1 MEQKT
6 ISIFSHSGDYAKFYN
21 MLSIAMASI
30 SNGMHAHI
38 FFSYEALN
46 RLKKDNINKL
56 TFETNNNFEQYFSEA
71 INENKIQTIEQM
83 INILKETNSVKFY
96 VCSASLSIMK
106 INIDELIEID
116 KIMGLTTFLN
126 IAEKSSTVLYI

>member
-30 SNGMHAHI
+30 SNGMYAYI
-38 FFSYEALN
+38 FFSYDALN

-71 INENKIQTIEQM
+71 IKENKIQTIEQM

>member
-30 SNGMHAHI
+30 SNGMYAYI
-38 FFSYEALN
+38 FFSYDALN

-71 INENKIQTIEQM
+71 IKENKIQTIEQM
-83 INILKETNSVKFY
+83 INILKETKSVKFY

>member
-30 SNGMHAHI
+30 SNGMYAYI
-38 FFSYEALN
+38 FFSYDALN

-56 TFETNNNFEQYFSEA
+56 TFETNNNFEQYFSKA
-71 INENKIQTIEQM
+71 IKENKIQTIEQM

>member
-1 MEQKT
+1 
-6 ISIFSHSGDYAKFYN
+6 
-21 MLSIAMASI
+21 
-30 SNGMHAHI
+30 
-38 FFSYEALN
+38 
-46 RLKKDNINKL
+46 
-56 TFETNNNFEQYFSEA
+56 
-71 INENKIQTIEQM
+71 M

-106 INIDELIEID
+106 INTDELIEID